1 VEADELELGPTSVSA
16 ASSAISDRY
25 KTVKPRRVGARIPV
39 TVVKALAADP
49 TVRHSERGRELLR
62 LLTLHAIAPD
72 EWAALVDA
80 VPAHRAAMIVK
91 LAESLSLTWQQFAD
105 ELRRR

>member
-1 VEADELELGPTSVSA
+1 VDIDEPEFEPRSVAA

-25 KTVKPRRVGARIPV
+25 KTVKPRLVGARIPV
-39 TVVKALAADP
+39 AAVKALTADP
-49 TVRHSERGRELLR
+49 TLRHSERGRELLR
-62 LLTLHAIAPD
+62 LLALQAMAPAD
-72 EWAALVDA
+72 WVALVDA
-80 VPAHRAAMIVK
+80 VPAHRRAVILQ

>member
-1 VEADELELGPTSVSA
+1 MEADELELGPTSVSA

>member
-1 VEADELELGPTSVSA
+1 MELDELEFGPTTVSA
-16 ASSAISDRY
+16 APSALHDRY

-39 TVVKALAADP
+39 TAVKALAADP

-62 LLTLHAIAPD
+62 LLALHTIAPD

-80 VPAHRAAMIVK
+80 VPAHRSAMIVQ

>member
-1 VEADELELGPTSVSA
+1 MEADELEFRAP
-16 ASSAISDRY
+16 ASPPRSAISDRY

-39 TVVKALAADP
+39 TVIKALAADP

-62 LLTLHAIAPD
+62 LLTLHAIAPAD
-72 EWAALVDA
+72 WAALVDA
-80 VPAHRAAMIVK
+80 VPPHRAAMIVK

>member
-1 VEADELELGPTSVSA
+1 
-16 ASSAISDRY
+16 
-25 KTVKPRRVGARIPV
+25 
-39 TVVKALAADP
+39 
-49 TVRHSERGRELLR
+49 LR
-62 LLTLHAIAPD
+62 LLTLQAIAPD

-80 VPAHRAAMIVK
+80 VPAHRTAMIVR

>member
-1 VEADELELGPTSVSA
+1 MEAGELELGPTAVTP

-39 TVVKALAADP
+39 TVVRALAADP
-49 TVRHSERGRELLR
+49 TLRHSERGRELLR
-62 LLTLHAIAPD
+62 LLTLHAVAPD
-72 EWAALVDA
+72 EWAAMVGA
-80 VPAHRAAMIVK
+80 VPAHRASVIVK

>member
-1 VEADELELGPTSVSA
+1 MEADGLDFGPAAVAA

-62 LLTLHAIAPD
+62 LLTLHAIEPD
-72 EWAALVDA
+72 DWAALVAA
-80 VPAHRAAMIVK
+80 VPSHRRAMIVK